1 MRIPIIRIVVFG
13 GLSVFR
19 VRGLVFRVWCFMS
32 RVQGLCLRLSFLGFV
47 CLGFRF
53 PWNM

>member
-19 VRGLVFRVWCFMS
+19 VRGLVFRVCFMS

-47 CLGFRF
+47 CFEFRF